1 MPFFFQCIFKNWS
14 GRLWCSGLHRN
25 LFKHIVYYDIK
36 IPSQVCC
43 PEVEMLKIELWFSS
57 LNLPYI
63 NKLCRQ
69 VHFVLSTQRICIILM
84 IYNKCC
90 HISVPPCTSIGS
102 ATVPLTHSGP
112 DDMRSFRFLA
122 ARTFFYS
129 FLLRLFSIFNNFLLF
144 GRLKTD
150 RQRTGETDG
159 QTVRRKDHI
168 SF

>member
-1 MPFFFQCIFKNWS
+1 MPFFFQCIFKNWY
-14 GRLWCSGLHRN
+14 GRLCGGLHRN
-25 LFKHIVYYDIK
+25 LFKHIVYCDSK
-36 IPSQVCC
+36 VPSQVCC
-43 PEVEMLKIELWFSS
+43 PEVELLKFELWFSS

-69 VHFVLSTQRICIILM
+69 AHFVLSTQRIFIILM

-112 DDMRSFRFLA
+112 DDMRSFRFLV

-129 FLLRLFSIFNNFLLF
+129 FLLRLFSIFNSFLLF

-150 RQRTGETDG
+150 RQTED
-159 QTVRRKDHI
+159 
-168 SF
+168 

>member
-1 MPFFFQCIFKNWS
+1 MPFFFQCIFKNWY
-14 GRLWCSGLHRN
+14 GRLCGGLHRN
-25 LFKHIVYYDIK
+25 LFKHIVYCDTK
-36 IPSQVCC
+36 VPSQDCC
-43 PEVEMLKIELWFSS
+43 PEVELLKFELWFST

-69 VHFVLSTQRICIILM
+69 VQ
-84 IYNKCC
+84 CC

-144 GRLKTD
+144 GRLKSRQTD
-150 RQRTGETDG
+150 RGLGRRTDKQIDIKT
-159 QTVRRKDHI
+159 TFHFSVLLLI
-168 SF
+168 SPFSN